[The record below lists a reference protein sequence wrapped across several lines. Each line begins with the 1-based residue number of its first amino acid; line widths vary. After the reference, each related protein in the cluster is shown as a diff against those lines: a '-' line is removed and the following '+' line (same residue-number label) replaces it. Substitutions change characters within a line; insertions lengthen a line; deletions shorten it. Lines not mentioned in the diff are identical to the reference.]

1 MLKAN
6 STLCPIKCYH
16 VLKHLDVGITYK
28 NRWLFFPSLLKSCWK
43 EKISNHALPYWI
55 TGSTTCSILHN
66 SPFKYARNIFCFLFF
81 AFFFPFPIYFSIPM
95 SVTTIAT
102 KKHSSQ
108 NSHDSTTLPSLCS
121 SISSYNSSISN
132 TLTTQKQP
140 RKRWDD
146 SQFAIELC
154 DDHLLTP
161 KNSSNHSQKN
171 EHLHRSK
178 AAKNLKKKL
187 SIKLFG
193 PPSPTTPS
201 SKTTSTTDLDTMATN
216 HSAMSLHS
224 NHSNKMSLSLK
235 RLKTLIS
242 L

>member
-1 MLKAN
+1 MPPFELLEA
-6 STLCPIKCYH
+6 LH
-16 VLKHLDVGITYK
+16 VLSYTAPLLNTFKYFLFSIF
-28 NRWLFFPSLLKSCWK
+28 RLFLLQLFF
-43 EKISNHALPYWI
+43 IQ
-55 TGSTTCSILHN
+55 
-66 SPFKYARNIFCFLFF
+66 
-81 AFFFPFPIYFSIPM
+81 M
-95 SVTTIAT
+95 SVTISTT

-121 SISSYNSSISN
+121 SISSYNSSLSN
-132 TLTTQKQP
+132 TIATQKQP

-161 KNSSNHSQKN
+161 KSSSNHSQKN
-171 EHLHRSK
+171 EHSHRSTT
-178 AAKNLKKKL
+178 AKDLKKKL

-193 PPSPTTPS
+193 PPSPTTTP
-201 SKTTSTTDLDTMATN
+201 TSATTTDLDTMATN
-216 HSAMSLHS
+216 HSATSLHS
-224 NHSNKMSLSLK
+224 THSNKMSLSLK

>member
-1 MLKAN
+1 
-6 STLCPIKCYH
+6 
-16 VLKHLDVGITYK
+16 
-28 NRWLFFPSLLKSCWK
+28 
-43 EKISNHALPYWI
+43 
-55 TGSTTCSILHN
+55 
-66 SPFKYARNIFCFLFF
+66 
-81 AFFFPFPIYFSIPM
+81 M
-95 SVTTIAT
+95 SVTTTTT

-121 SISSYNSSISN
+121 SISSYNSSLSN
-132 TLTTQKQP
+132 TITTQKQP

-161 KNSSNHSQKN
+161 KSSSNHSQKN
-171 EHLHRSK
+171 EHSHRST

-193 PPSPTTPS
+193 PPSPTTTP
-201 SKTTSTTDLDTMATN
+201 TSAATTDLDTTMATN

>member
-1 MLKAN
+1 
-6 STLCPIKCYH
+6 
-16 VLKHLDVGITYK
+16 
-28 NRWLFFPSLLKSCWK
+28 
-43 EKISNHALPYWI
+43 
-55 TGSTTCSILHN
+55 
-66 SPFKYARNIFCFLFF
+66 
-81 AFFFPFPIYFSIPM
+81 M
-95 SVTTIAT
+95 SVTTTAT

-171 EHLHRSK
+171 EHSHRST

-201 SKTTSTTDLDTMATN
+201 SKTTSTTTDLDTMATN